1 MDSGPNIKN
10 CNTVD
15 TDSSLNIKTTFIFF
29 GLLVYPCPQ
38 IVWYSVYC
46 YGDIDFVYLLKDDG
60 VVFK

>member
-1 MDSGPNIKN
+1 MDSVPNIKN

-29 GLLVYPCPQ
+29 GLLVYPYPQ

-46 YGDIDFVYLLKDDG
+46 YGEIDFVYLLKDDG

>member
-1 MDSGPNIKN
+1 M
-10 CNTVD
+10 D

-29 GLLVYPCPQ
+29 GLLVYPYPQ

>member
-1 MDSGPNIKN
+1 MDIIPNIKN

-15 TDSSLNIKTTFIFF
+15 TDYSLKIKKTFIFF
-29 GLLVYPCPQ
+29 GLLVYQYLQ

-46 YGDIDFVYLLKDDG
+46 YGDIDFVYLLKDEG